1 MNFSFLENL
10 NELTKKLAY
19 EYWERR
25 GGPWGSPEVDW
36 FAAEKTL
43 ASFRGNSQEDFSL
56 LSVRV
61 EPDEGPSR

>member
-1 MNFSFLENL
+1 MNLSFFGNL
-10 NELTKKLAY
+10 NDLTKMLAY

-25 GGPWGSPEVDW
+25 GSPWGSPEVDW

-43 ASFRGNSQEDFSL
+43 ASFRRNLQEEFSL

-61 EPDEGPSR
+61 EPFEGPSR